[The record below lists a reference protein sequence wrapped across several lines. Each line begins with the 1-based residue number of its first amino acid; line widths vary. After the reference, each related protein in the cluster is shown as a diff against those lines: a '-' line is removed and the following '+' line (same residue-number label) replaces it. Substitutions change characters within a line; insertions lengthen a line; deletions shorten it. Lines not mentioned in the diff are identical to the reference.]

1 MDKSSYKDLLSESYA
16 ENSKLKDTIK
26 TIQTIVHDEPNN
38 MQLGKKIRDYFTNK
52 KNKDVYIYE
61 SPDGGET
68 VYRRRFGEV
77 DGLREQI

>member
-1 MDKSSYKDLLSESYA
+1 MDKSDYKDLLAESYS
-16 ENSKLKDTIK
+16 ETSKLKDTIK

-61 SPDGGET
+61 SPDGGKT
-68 VYRRRFGEV
+68 VYRRRFGEA
-77 DGLREQI
+77 DGLKEKI